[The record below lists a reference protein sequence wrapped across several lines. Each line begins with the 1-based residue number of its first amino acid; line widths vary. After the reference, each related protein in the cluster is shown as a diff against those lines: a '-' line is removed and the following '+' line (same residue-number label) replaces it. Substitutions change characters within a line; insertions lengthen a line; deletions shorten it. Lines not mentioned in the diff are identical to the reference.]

1 MNISGSKEYICE
13 RICKTYIETGRTVR
27 SLALHYDCGKS
38 TIGNY
43 LFKYAKDL
51 VSSDLYKQV
60 RYRAKGNM
68 EETYYFGAS
77 INRYSDEYGSMD

>member
-1 MNISGSKEYICE
+1 MNINGSKEYICE

-27 SLALHYDCGKS
+27 SLAKHYDCGKS

-51 VSSDLYKQV
+51 VSSDLYRQV
-60 RYRAKGNM
+60 RNRAKWNM
-68 EETYYFGAS
+68 QEKYELGQS
-77 INRYSDEYGSMD
+77 ENRYSDCYGSMD